1 MKKPKNL
8 IAKTYKKYT
17 KIARDMVKPY
27 AETFGYYCDLYF
39 PIRVQKKDGHSYQ
52 KTNLFEPHEL
62 PVYKPC
68 PDGKDYV
75 FYIPN
80 LIKKE
85 SMNSVA
91 NQFDNFVLQTQGMS
105 EKPFI
110 ECNPDDEL
118 PDYTKIVIKME
129 GSELFYFVDIKHV
142 VNGAGGHMLMRQYL
156 SPLTKDNHLVDGKYE
171 GIIPGTKGTTNGVN
185 SNTDGRRGGLLD

>member
-17 KIARDMVKPY
+17 KISRELVKPY
-27 AETFGYYCDLYF
+27 ADTFGYYCDLYF
-39 PIRVQKKDGHSYQ
+39 PVRTPKKKRHNYQ
-52 KTNLFEPHEL
+52 NNNLFEPHEL
-62 PVYKPC
+62 PVYKPE
-68 PDGKDYV
+68 PDVKDYV

-80 LIKKE
+80 LLKKE

-91 NQFDNFVLQTQGMS
+91 DQFDNFALQTQGML
-105 EKPFI
+105 KQPFI
-110 ECNPDDEL
+110 ECSPDDEL

-129 GSELFYFVDIKHV
+129 GSTYSYFVDIKHV

-156 SPLTKDNHLVDGKYE
+156 SPLTKDMYLVEGKYD
-171 GIIPGTKGTTNGVN
+171 GTIPGTKGTTNGIN
-185 SNTDGRRGGLLD
+185 DRPDGAEGGLLK